1 MRRTPSHSP
10 LPIPLSAVEGVVW
23 PAPAGGMQAVT
34 LAALQQL
41 ELSQYLP
48 PEEMRARQYR
58 QLGLLVAHA
67 ARTLPFYRER
77 FRKCG
82 FDVGMPIT
90 EASWAKLPIL
100 TREEAHTAGTDL
112 HCRDLPKQHGET
124 TTDYTSGSTGTRL
137 TVLRSAIAIFYWNV
151 FAIRETSWHG
161 FDLSGK
167 LGAIRIDWRRPSD
180 STGLYVKHHENWG
193 PPRAGLYPTGPGV
206 VIDVRQSTIAQQA
219 AWLQQGAPTHL
230 IGCGIGLQAL
240 ARHCLAHDIRVKSI
254 RSVYSQGEVLTDAAR
269 AACREAWGVEVV
281 DDYSSVEA
289 GYIAMQC
296 PDHPHL
302 HVQFESALVEILAED
317 GGPCRSGEIGRV
329 VVTPL
334 HNFAMPLIRYALGD
348 LVEMGAPRAGNFD
361 RRGLHARERVE
372 RHRRRGDR
380 EFWQR

>member
-137 TVLRSAIAIFYWNV
+137 TVLRSAIAIFHWNV

-161 FDLSGK
+161 FDLAGK
-167 LGAIRIDWRRPSD
+167 L
-180 STGLYVKHHENWG
+180 
-193 PPRAGLYPTGPGV
+193 
-206 VIDVRQSTIAQQA
+206 
-219 AWLQQGAPTHL
+219 
-230 IGCGIGLQAL
+230 C
-240 ARHCLAHDIRVKSI
+240 SI
-254 RSVYSQGEVLTDAAR
+254 RLD
-269 AACREAWGVEVV
+269 
-281 DDYSSVEA
+281 
-289 GYIAMQC
+289 
-296 PDHPHL
+296 
-302 HVQFESALVEILAED
+302 
-317 GGPCRSGEIGRV
+317 
-329 VVTPL
+329 
-334 HNFAMPLIRYALGD
+334 
-348 LVEMGAPRAGNFD
+348 
-361 RRGLHARERVE
+361 
-372 RHRRRGDR
+372 
-380 EFWQR
+380 